1 MIKNDKNEKNEI
13 KLKTVARKFM
23 YLIILII

>member
-23 YLIILII
+23 YLIILIN